1 MRIEVFGSVRSIWLR
16 GDHDNHKNDQMDG
29 INVSQ
34 NLIPEAR
41 ANNGNVLP
49 QNQLRE
55 VLWTEVLVH
64 LNKDAEVQPLL
75 DGKKDCKMT
84 EKGAQ

>member
-1 MRIEVFGSVRSIWLR
+1 
-16 GDHDNHKNDQMDG
+16 MDD

-49 QNQLRE
+49 QNQLWE
-55 VLWTEVLVH
+55 VLRTEVLVH

-84 EKGAQ
+84 EKGRQY